1 MIRDLR
7 KRIDRLEVR
16 MTDGSRLAPES
27 PAWFD
32 FWNDLL
38 DRRDEGEDIELPG
51 EIPWPIISAR
61 MWARMS
67 PADRNL

>member
-1 MIRDLR
+1 MMRELR
-7 KRIDRLEVR
+7 KRIDRLEMR
-16 MTDGSRLAPES
+16 MTDASGLAPES
-27 PAWFD
+27 QEWFH

-38 DRRDEGEDIELPG
+38 DRRDGGEDVEPPG